1 MVMSHVMRKEVFV
14 AYASGKDPDKLATES
29 TESDEEFTFV
39 TTLCVRLPKCPTFSF
54 FPLKK

>member
-1 MVMSHVMRKEVFV
+1 MRKEVFV

-29 TESDEEFTFV
+29 AESDKEFTFV
-39 TTLCVRLPKCPTFSF
+39 TTLCVRLPKCPTFSLI